1 VKKINLLAAAAII
14 LMFSSCVTDVPD
26 SGVPPADY
34 RKSASL
40 QELWNL
46 DRYPA
51 NVFMGVSA
59 PYVNTDRMVSEALYN
74 CARSIAIGQRLQVS
88 SALVSE
94 SSSSGGLLSFATEG
108 GAKYLEDEI
117 ADILDR
123 LELLEVRSGSRG
135 GVVVIAAD
143 PEVPALSRPFVQEF
157 DASGKPLWVDALP
170 EIPGYLAAVGSV
182 LGYRFERDSLEAADV
197 TAAELLLNKSPKAV
211 TNAQSYSVSSSHK
224 SSAGS
229 LESFQEGV
237 LQKSE
242 GALEGFYVLARWH
255 DAAANYY
262 YSLAVIPLR

>member
-1 VKKINLLAAAAII
+1 MKKRFLLTTAVIVLI
-14 LMFSSCVTDVPD
+14 FSGCLTGLPD
-26 SGVPPADY
+26 AGGPEADY
-34 RKSASL
+34 RKTVPL

-59 PYVNTDRMVSEALYN
+59 PYANTDRMVSEALYN
-74 CARSIAIGQRLQVS
+74 CARSIAVGQQLQVS

-94 SSSSGGLLSFATEG
+94 SSSGGGLISFATEG
-108 GAKYLEDEI
+108 GAKYFENEI

-123 LELLEVRSGSRG
+123 LELLEVRGGSRS

-143 PEVPALSRPFVQEF
+143 PEVPALPRPFVQKF
-157 DASGKPLWVDALP
+157 DDSGRPLWVDTLP

-197 TAAELLLNKSPKAV
+197 TAAELLLNKSPEAV
-211 TNAQSYSVSSSHK
+211 TEAQSYSVSSSYK
-224 SSAGS
+224 SSAGN

-242 GALEGFYVLARWH
+242 GALEGFYVLARWY